1 MRKVTEY
8 FGQTDTYDTNIQLTI
23 MKGSIKVL
31 SRLVRV
37 KTGNGKVN
45 KMLLMKYLSD
55 CVHCTRKLSA
65 NMGQAYNIILGQ

>member
-8 FGQTDTYDTNIQLTI
+8 FGQTDTYNTNIQLTI

-45 KMLLMKYLSD
+45 KMLLMK
-55 CVHCTRKLSA
+55 
-65 NMGQAYNIILGQ
+65 